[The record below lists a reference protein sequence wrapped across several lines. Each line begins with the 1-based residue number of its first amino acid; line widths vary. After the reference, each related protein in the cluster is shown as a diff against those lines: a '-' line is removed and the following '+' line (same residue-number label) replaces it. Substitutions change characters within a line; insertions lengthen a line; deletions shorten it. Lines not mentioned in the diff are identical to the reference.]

1 MGSNFEGDNVER
13 SYEVYRRLAE
23 RASDESRPLHDG
35 EIVAAL
41 ALAVSPELVESLERT
56 AVLTPGPAPRTGDA
70 P

>member
-41 ALAVSPELVESLERT
+41 SLALSAGAVEGLEPA
-56 AVLTPGPAPRTGDA
+56 AVVTPGPAPRTGDA
-70 P
+70 L